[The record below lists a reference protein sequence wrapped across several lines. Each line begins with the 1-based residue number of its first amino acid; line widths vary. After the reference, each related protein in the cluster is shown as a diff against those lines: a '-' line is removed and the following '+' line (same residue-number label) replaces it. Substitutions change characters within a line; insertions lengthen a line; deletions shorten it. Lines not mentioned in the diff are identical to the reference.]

1 MRRPPTPP
9 AWLLALALLVILGG
23 YGASLRAKGPTVP
36 PVTRWLPLVLVAS
49 TGAMSPTPT
58 ATSSPRPTSTATPTL
73 IATPTPTPT
82 PTSTLTPPPTATP
95 TLTATPTPTPTP
107 TDSPTPTFT
116 PTPSP
121 TSTPTRTPSPTFT
134 YTPTRT
140 PTPTPT
146 PTPTLTPTLTPTARR
161 GYSLR
166 FYGNGFRAPDRDRVK
181 IKIDG
186 PARPAD
192 VGATDF
198 TLEWWMKALPGEN
211 ASQAVACNQNDGWI
225 YGNIVFDR
233 DVFGGGDYG
242 DYGIALTGGR
252 VAFGLS
258 VGNAGTT
265 LCGTSVVA
273 DGAWHHVAVTRRR
286 ADGLMRLFVDGRL
299 EASADGAD
307 GNASYRDGRATAY
320 PNDPYLVIGA
330 EKHDAGA
337 SYPSYS
343 GWIDEVRL
351 SNVLRYTIPF
361 TRPTQPFTPDAA
373 TVALYHFDEGSG
385 DTVHDSSGAPGGP
398 SDGVR
403 RYGGSPAGP
412 VWSTDTP
419 FP

>member
-1 MRRPPTPP
+1 LAPFGVGGFHRRDEPDAHRHLKPQADLHGHAHPDRNSYTYTHADLNPH
-9 AWLLALALLVILGG
+9 
-23 YGASLRAKGPTVP
+23 
-36 PVTRWLPLVLVAS
+36 
-49 TGAMSPTPT
+49 
-58 ATSSPRPTSTATPTL
+58 ATPYCHAYPDRNSYAYAHADRQPHADL
-73 IATPTPTPT
+73 YAHP
-82 PTSTLTPPPTATP
+82 
-95 TLTATPTPTPTP
+95 
-107 TDSPTPTFT
+107 
-116 PTPSP
+116 
-121 TSTPTRTPSPTFT
+121 T